1 MSSNPLMMDY
11 EGEDLLLAGAAC
23 AGYWVTAQGCVC
35 RLDSDLNSGLADSGL
50 EAQFQ

>member
-1 MSSNPLMMDY
+1 MMDY